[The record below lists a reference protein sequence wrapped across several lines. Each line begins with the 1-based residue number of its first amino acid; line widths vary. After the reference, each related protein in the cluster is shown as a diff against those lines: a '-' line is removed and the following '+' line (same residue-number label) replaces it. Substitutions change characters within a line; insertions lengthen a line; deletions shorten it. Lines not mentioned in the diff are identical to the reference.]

1 MHIQEASSTDELPQI
16 QGESVFRIFKTILH
30 SLYPHIIFSNTEN
43 IDRSLPI
50 AGNSPTAGNK
60 RQDSHSHRMYVC
72 SSYNYAE
79 EKKYQSL
86 STPYSS
92 RVGSWHSLLH
102 CRTLASAK
110 LENLCLF
117 QALLVFLDEV
127 SIPSQ
132 AAHILCCEGLC
143 TQLVDHV
150 DCQDSWNVN
159 FPCSVRIPMTRYIPH
174 HLCMQGLVNPSTWN
188 SPVELSFSLS
198 ISISALLL
206 TLRNSEPWDGRQICV
221 RNNTA

>member
-1 MHIQEASSTDELPQI
+1 MPVSELAPAIQHKLAFWAAMHIQEASSTDELQQI

-72 SSYNYAE
+72 SSYNYTE

-86 STPYSS
+86 STLYSS

-117 QALLVFLDEV
+117 QALLVFFLGWSV
-127 SIPSQ
+127 YTQPSCTHTVLWGTVHPACWPCGLPGFMECQ
-132 AAHILCCEGLC
+132 FSMFCENSYDRIHPTPSLYAGFGEPF
-143 TQLVDHV
+143 
-150 DCQDSWNVN
+150 NV
-159 FPCSVRIPMTRYIPH
+159 
-174 HLCMQGLVNPSTWN
+174 
-188 SPVELSFSLS
+188 E
-198 ISISALLL
+198 
-206 TLRNSEPWDGRQICV
+206 
-221 RNNTA
+221 

>member
-1 MHIQEASSTDELPQI
+1 MAPCYGLYLEQAADNQKLSACQMPVSELAPAIQHKLAFWAAMHIQEASSTDELPQI

-43 IDRSLPI
+43 TDRSLPI

-117 QALLVFLDEV
+117 QSLLFFYL
-127 SIPSQ
+127 
-132 AAHILCCEGLC
+132 G
-143 TQLVDHV
+143 
-150 DCQDSWNVN
+150 
-159 FPCSVRIPMTRYIPH
+159 
-174 HLCMQGLVNPSTWN
+174 
-188 SPVELSFSLS
+188 
-198 ISISALLL
+198 
-206 TLRNSEPWDGRQICV
+206 
-221 RNNTA
+221 